1 MHQSR
6 MLITYSLHRKLTNE
20 NHGRMILRT
29 MADAVFYLFSKD
41 ELLSELIV
49 TGKKLVRLADGAD
62 FLSGATWDHI
72 SQPNKIEARDH
83 FYGGKEGN
91 SYIYDSYETHV
102 VNVDVDAGVECG
114 PNKHFPHFHVI
125 LTIDHFT
132 YVQFDSYKMRIFFEQ
147 MFKGVG
153 DPRLVQND
161 RFVLWNENGYDTFY
175 DDNENPYLDTKLYPA
190 DNWREVIAGYVRKGS
205 YKNSL
210 FDTLERRSFV
220 SNTKTT
226 NDGGV

>member
-20 NHGRMILRT
+20 NHGRMILKT

-102 VNVDVDAGVECG
+102 VNTASIPA
-114 PNKHFPHFHVI
+114 PN
-125 LTIDHFT
+125 
-132 YVQFDSYKMRIFFEQ
+132 E
-147 MFKGVG
+147 
-153 DPRLVQND
+153 
-161 RFVLWNENGYDTFY
+161 
-175 DDNENPYLDTKLYPA
+175 
-190 DNWREVIAGYVRKGS
+190 
-205 YKNSL
+205 
-210 FDTLERRSFV
+210 
-220 SNTKTT
+220 
-226 NDGGV
+226 GGTAAW